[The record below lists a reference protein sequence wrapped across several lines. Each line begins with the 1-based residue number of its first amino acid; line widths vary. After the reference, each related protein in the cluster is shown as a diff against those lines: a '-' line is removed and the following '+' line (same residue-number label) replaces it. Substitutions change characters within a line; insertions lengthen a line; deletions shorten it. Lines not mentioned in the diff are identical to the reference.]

1 MQTTSY
7 GWCPECEQ
15 FTAHYGIKCSGCDM
29 SDEEVEKAVKKE
41 SDLEPE
47 NTTNNV
53 APSRDWSK
61 ESWVVCENRN
71 PVFAESQKKECSKRL
86 ASEFDVEDTSSTR
99 YDSGLYYID
108 EGSVRYWIGR
118 PDAYEENGFSFI

>member
-1 MQTTSY
+1 
-7 GWCPECEQ
+7 
-15 FTAHYGIKCSGCDM
+15 M

-47 NTTNNV
+47 ETANNT
-53 APSRDWSK
+53 PSRDWSK

-118 PDAYEENGFSFI
+118 PDAYEENGFSFV